1 MIPAL
6 LLALIPSALGISV
19 YGQCGGQNWSG
30 SGSCDSG
37 LSCSSVNPY
46 YFQCVSGAA
55 SATVAPTTVPTKPV
69 TTSARPTTTT
79 SGAGTTLI
87 TSRTAT
93 GTSPTTSAAAASN
106 AAGNI
111 FAGRQIYANPYYAS
125 EVAAAIPALPS
136 SLRAKASAVAK
147 IGTFVWLDTAAK
159 VPTVETYLAD
169 IEKQNAAGA
178 KPEIIGAFVVY
189 DLPNRDCAALSS
201 NGELTVANDGLTKY
215 KAYIDSIAAIIKKH
229 STTKVALIIEPDSL
243 GNLVTNSNVAKCQE
257 AHDAYI
263 SGVEYAIK
271 TLNFDNVAMYLDG
284 GHGGWLG
291 WPANIGPAADLFASI
306 YTAAGKPKSL
316 RGIATDVS
324 NYNAYQLATAPSYTQ
339 SNPNFDEQRYV
350 NALAPLLT
358 AQGFPAHFIIDQG
371 RSGVQPTSQLQ
382 QGDWCNVINT
392 GFGTR
397 PTTNTGDALVDA
409 IVWVKPGGE
418 SDGTSDSSSARYD
431 AHCGYADALK
441 PAPEAGTWFQAYF
454 EQLLKNANPTL

>member
-1 MIPAL
+1 MIPTL
-6 LLALIPSALGISV
+6 LLAFIPSALGISI

-30 SGSCDSG
+30 SGSCDAG
-37 LSCSSVNPY
+37 LSCASVNPY
-46 YFQCVSGAA
+46 YYQCVSGTAG
-55 SATVAPTTVPTKPV
+55 ATTTSTRPV

-79 SGAGTTLI
+79 SSGAGTTLT

-93 GTSPTTSAAAASN
+93 GTSPTTSAAGSSDV
-106 AAGNI
+106 AGNI

-125 EVAAAIPALPS
+125 EIAAAIPSLPS
-136 SLRAKASAVAK
+136 SLQAKASAVAK

-159 VPTVETYLAD
+159 VPTMDTYLSN
-169 IEKQNAAGA
+169 IEKLNAAGSG
-178 KPEIIGAFVVY
+178 PETIGAFVVY
-189 DLPNRDCAALSS
+189 DLPNRDCAALAS

-215 KAYIDSIAAIIKKH
+215 KAYIDSIAAIVKKH
-229 STTKVALIIEPDSL
+229 SSTKIALVIEPDSL
-243 GNLVTNSNVAKCQE
+243 GNLVTNANVAKCQE
-257 AHDAYI
+257 AHDNYI

-271 TLNFDNVAMYLDG
+271 TLDFDNVAMYLDG

-306 YTAAGKPKSL
+306 YTAAGKPKAV

-392 GFGTR
+392 GFGIR
-397 PTTNTGDALVDA
+397 PTTTTGDPLVDA

-418 SDGTSDSSSARYD
+418 SDGTSDSTSPRYD

-454 EQLLKNANPTL
+454 EQLLKNANPAL

>member
-6 LLALIPSALGISV
+6 LLAFVPSVLGISI

-30 SGSCDSG
+30 SGSCDAG
-37 LSCSSVNPY
+37 LSCASVNPY
-46 YFQCVSGAA
+46 YYQCVSGTAG
-55 SATVAPTTVPTKPV
+55 ATTTSTRPA
-69 TTSARPTTTT
+69 TTSARPTTTTT
-79 SGAGTTLI
+79 SGAGTTLT

-93 GTSPTTSAAAASN
+93 GTSPTTSAAGSTN
-106 AAGNI
+106 VAGNI

-125 EVAAAIPALPS
+125 EIAAAIPSLPS
-136 SLRAKASAVAK
+136 SLQAKASAVAK

-159 VPTVETYLAD
+159 VPTMDTYLSN
-169 IEKQNAAGA
+169 IEKLNAAGSG
-178 KPEIIGAFVVY
+178 PETIGAFVVY
-189 DLPNRDCAALSS
+189 DLPNRDCAALAS

-215 KAYIDSIAAIIKKH
+215 KAYIDSIAAI
-229 STTKVALIIEPDSL
+229 
-243 GNLVTNSNVAKCQE
+243 E
-257 AHDAYI
+257 AHDDYI

-306 YTAAGKPKSL
+306 YTAAGKPKAV

-392 GFGTR
+392 GFGIR
-397 PTTNTGDALVDA
+397 PTTNTGDPLVDA

-418 SDGTSDSSSARYD
+418 SDGTSDSTSPRYD

-454 EQLLKNANPTL
+454 EQLLKNANPAL